1 MTRLVAALLAL
12 VAALLALVVA
22 TLAFAPAAAAQRM
35 KELAG
40 ATPSNDP
47 LMGEEGV
54 REYGSDIRILPDGTL
69 EITDHIRV
77 RAAGVAIRR
86 GITREFP
93 TKYRDRFGNGVH
105 VGFELLGVER
115 DGRPEPNFIESAPN
129 GVVVNTGNDDFLPVP
144 GEFAY
149 ALRYR
154 TTRQLGF
161 FDGFDELYYNAIP
174 QGSTL
179 PVGHAWVRVHLP
191 ADVPRERLQLT
202 AYTGVEGA
210 QGRDFTVTVEDA
222 RTVRFE
228 STRLFMPYE
237 GLTIVVGFPKGLVA
251 EPSARQKAEWFFR
264 DNAGLLLGGLSLL
277 ALLAFYAWRWLAVG
291 RDPPAGPVFPRYAP
305 PADMSPGEVRMLSRM
320 GYDTRAFAADV
331 VAMAIAGALE
341 IDAQFSQW
349 RLLRRSGADLSR
361 LGTAQRALLGSV
373 FSGGDAIVLED
384 GNAALVSRARSVQQH
399 ALERLLVP
407 KYYVTNGRS
416 LMVGIVGSTLL
427 GIAAFAIS
435 GGNGIPA
442 LVALGVVA
450 VIAHVTFGFLLK
462 APTVEGRRRM
472 DEIEGL
478 KRYLSVAERDV
489 IAGMAVPGAGDA
501 ARGAPTLD
509 RARYEALLPYAMA
522 LDVESKWTDKFTA
535 AVGLEEAARAQPD
548 WYHGPMSL
556 GYTSLGSS
564 LGSTLT
570 TQIAS
575 AATPP
580 GSSSG
585 GSSGGGGGGSSGGG
599 GGGGGV
605 GGR

>member
-1 MTRLVAALLAL
+1 VSRL

-22 TLAFAPAAAAQRM
+22 TLGFAPPATAQRM

-40 ATPSNDP
+40 ATVAPDP
-47 LMGEEGV
+47 LRGEEGILD
-54 REYGSDIRILPDGTL
+54 YGSEIRILADGTL
-69 EITDHIRV
+69 EITDLIRV
-77 RAAGVAIRR
+77 RAQGVAIRR

-93 TKYRDRFGNGVH
+93 TRYRDRFGNRVQ
-105 VGFELLGVER
+105 VGFDLLGVER
-115 DGRPEPNFIESAPN
+115 DGRPEPNFIESHAN
-129 GVVVNTGNDDFLPVP
+129 GVVVNTGNDDYLPVP

-149 ALRYR
+149 TLRYR

-174 QGSTL
+174 HGSTL

-191 ADVPRERLQLT
+191 ADVPRAALRLT
-202 AYTGVEGA
+202 AYSGVEGA
-210 QGRDFTVTVEDA
+210 EGRDWNVVVEDA

-228 STRLFMPYE
+228 ATRPFGPYE
-237 GLTIVVGFPKGLVA
+237 GLTVVVGFPKGLVA
-251 EPSARQKAEWFFR
+251 APTTEQKVRWFFR
-264 DNAGLLLGGLSLL
+264 DNAGLLIGVLSVLG
-277 ALLAFYAWRWLAVG
+277 LLAFYLWRWVAVG
-291 RDPPAGPVFPRYAP
+291 RDPHAGPVFPRYEP
-305 PADMSPGEVRMLSRM
+305 PADMTPGEVRMLSRM
-320 GYDTRAFAADV
+320 GYDTRTFAADV
-331 VAMAIAGALE
+331 VAMAVAGALE
-341 IDAQFSQW
+341 IDAQFSDW
-349 RLLRRSGADLSR
+349 RLLRRPGADLSR
-361 LGTAQRALLGSV
+361 LGAAQRALLASV
-373 FSGGDAIVLED
+373 FSGGDRIELEN
-384 GNAALVSRARSVQQH
+384 GNASIVGRARSVQQQ

-416 LMVGIVGSTLL
+416 LMLGIVGSALL
-427 GIAAFAIS
+427 GFVAFAVS

-450 VIAHVTFGFLLK
+450 VVAHVTFARLLK

-478 KRYLSVAERDV
+478 RQYLSVAERDE
-489 IAGMAVPGAGDA
+489 IAGMAVPGAANASG
-501 ARGAPTLD
+501 GAPMLD
-509 RARYEALLPYAMA
+509 LARYEALLPYAMA

-535 AVGLEEAARAQPD
+535 AVGLEEAARSQPD
-548 WYHGPMSL
+548 WYRGQSSL

-564 LGSTLT
+564 LGSALT